1 MMNKFKKL
9 KRYTL
14 FFAIGSLY
22 LLTSFLLRIVFLT
35 WNFHEA
41 QTDVISVIKS
51 LVIGTFFDLGTLSYF
66 LILWSFYLFFFPSKW
81 IGNIVDK
88 TVQTTYF
95 IIISVIFY
103 FSFFAE
109 ITFWEEFQRRF
120 NFIAVDYLIY
130 TYEVIQNINESYPLP
145 FLISGIIGL
154 ELLTVW
160 FLKRKRIFK
169 LTFKSNTSRIT
180 KAFILGVN
188 LVLVIGFGLFVNNE
202 SAEWSN
208 NRYNNE
214 ISKTGIYSFF
224 AAFRN
229 NNLKYKEFYLS
240 FSDKKA
246 FKIVQDELNI
256 SSINKTATSPIS
268 RTITNTQQEITP
280 NIILIC
286 IESLS
291 ADFMKAYGNE
301 KKLTPFLDSL
311 RTQSISFE
319 NLNSTGTRTV
329 RGMEALSLSIPPTP
343 GRSIV
348 KRENNE
354 HLFTVGE
361 VFKNKGYENT
371 FFYGGDGYFDNM
383 NHFFSNNGFNIVDR
397 GRKLLNIDDILTKR
411 TLIEDEEVNFEN
423 AWGVS
428 DEDLYDKVLKVT
440 DALPKNQPFFH
451 FIMTTSN
458 HRPYTYPEGK
468 IDIPSGTNRNGA
480 VKYTDF
486 AIKQFLKKA
495 SKKEWYKNTV
505 FVIVADH
512 CASSAG
518 KWELNINNY
527 HIPAFIYNFPNKKPF
542 QVKKLSSQ
550 IDLLPSLFGLMN
562 WSYESNFYGQNVFE
576 KNYQPRAFIGN
587 YRKLGLLKDD
597 HLIILN
603 DHKSFNN
610 YQYVASNHQLYK
622 KDTDS
627 LLLNLA
633 IANYQTAD
641 WLFRNQGLT
650 IKTKNEKN

>member
-1 MMNKFKKL
+1 M
-9 KRYTL
+9 
-14 FFAIGSLY
+14 
-22 LLTSFLLRIVFLT
+22 
-35 WNFHEA
+35 
-41 QTDVISVIKS
+41 
-51 LVIGTFFDLGTLSYF
+51 
-66 LILWSFYLFFFPSKW
+66 
-81 IGNIVDK
+81 
-88 TVQTTYF
+88 
-95 IIISVIFY
+95 
-103 FSFFAE
+103 
-109 ITFWEEFQRRF
+109 
-120 NFIAVDYLIY
+120 
-130 TYEVIQNINESYPLP
+130 
-145 FLISGIIGL
+145 
-154 ELLTVW
+154 TVW

-169 LTFKSNTSRIT
+169 LTFKSNASRTT

-361 VFKNKGYENT
+361 VFKNK
-371 FFYGGDGYFDNM
+371 
-383 NHFFSNNGFNIVDR
+383 V
-397 GRKLLNIDDILTKR
+397 
-411 TLIEDEEVNFEN
+411 
-423 AWGVS
+423 
-428 DEDLYDKVLKVT
+428 
-440 DALPKNQPFFH
+440 
-451 FIMTTSN
+451 
-458 HRPYTYPEGK
+458 
-468 IDIPSGTNRNGA
+468 
-480 VKYTDF
+480 
-486 AIKQFLKKA
+486 
-495 SKKEWYKNTV
+495 
-505 FVIVADH
+505 
-512 CASSAG
+512 
-518 KWELNINNY
+518 
-527 HIPAFIYNFPNKKPF
+527 
-542 QVKKLSSQ
+542 
-550 IDLLPSLFGLMN
+550 
-562 WSYESNFYGQNVFE
+562 
-576 KNYQPRAFIGN
+576 
-587 YRKLGLLKDD
+587 
-597 HLIILN
+597 
-603 DHKSFNN
+603 
-610 YQYVASNHQLYK
+610 
-622 KDTDS
+622 
-627 LLLNLA
+627 
-633 IANYQTAD
+633 
-641 WLFRNQGLT
+641 
-650 IKTKNEKN
+650 